1 MSDYLSNEYDTIK
14 RPLTTYPEKLAKHI
28 FKKFSMQPGDS
39 ILEIG
44 AGRCELLSGFKKLGM
59 NCYAID
65 AAPSSKKWADES
77 GINFELSS
85 FDSKKPFKPFA
96 KNFDFIISKSFIEHI
111 ETPVEYGVKCME
123 ILVNNGTNIVLTPDF
138 ESNYRIFFDD
148 LTHIKPFTIPSLRQL
163 FESAG
168 FKEIE
173 VSRFR
178 QLPSTWNSRTI
189 NSLAWLTSLFA
200 HHRAKNKWLRWSR
213 ELMIIGS
220 GKKIK

>member
-1 MSDYLSNEYDTIK
+1 MSDYLSNEYDTTK

-28 FKKFSMQPGDS
+28 FEKYSMHAGDS

-59 NCYAID
+59 ICYAID
-65 AAPSSKKWADES
+65 SAPSSAKWAKEFD
-77 GINFELSS
+77 IYFELSS
-85 FDSKKPFKPFA
+85 FNSKQAFNPFSKKF
-96 KNFDFIISKSFIEHI
+96 NFIISKSFIEHI
-111 ETPVEYGVKCME
+111 NTPVEYGIKCME
-123 ILVNNGTNIVLTPDF
+123 ILKDDGVCIILTPDF

-148 LTHIKPFTIPSLRQL
+148 LTHIKPFTVPSLLQL

-168 FKEIE
+168 FREID

-178 QLPSTWNSRTI
+178 QLPSTWNNKAI
-189 NSLAWLTSLFA
+189 NHLAWLTSLVA
-200 HHRAKNKWLRWSR
+200 HHRAKNKWFRWSR

-220 GKKIK
+220 GKK